1 MRRRLFRIAAVTV
14 FVLLLFGM
22 GLWVYLK
29 YFAPKIIGG
38 TGTKVVSVESLSGV
52 SPDIFGMPGDSG
64 IADVP
69 LAEILPNGWENRKRR
84 IIIEKSARI
93 LTVYAGRHKV
103 KSYFCALGGRPIGP
117 KTKRDDSKT
126 PEGIY
131 YVCSR
136 NPKSKFELSL
146 LISYPGMREAKEG
159 FKNGLINESTLN
171 SILESLRQ
179 KQTPPQDTALGSLI
193 CIHGG
198 GIGEI
203 AKDLSKA
210 RIYDWTQGCIALR
223 SEDIREVYDFADPGT
238 TVEIRP

>member
-1 MRRRLFRIAAVTV
+1 MRRRLFRIAAVTL
-14 FVLLLFGM
+14 FISLLLGM
-22 GLWVYLK
+22 GLWVYLRC
-29 YFAPKIIGG
+29 FSIKIIGG
-38 TGTKVVSVESLSGV
+38 PGTKVVSVESLTGV
-52 SPDIFGMPGDSG
+52 SPDIFSMPSG
-64 IADVP
+64 IAASP
-69 LAEILPNGWENRKRR
+69 LAEMLPNGWENRNRR
-84 IIIEKSARI
+84 IIIEKSRRI

-103 KSYFCALGGRPIGP
+103 KSYFCALGGKPIGP
-117 KTKRDDSKT
+117 KTKRDDGKT

-146 LISYPGMREAKEG
+146 LISYPGIREAKEG
-159 FKNGLINESTLN
+159 FKNGLIDESTLN

-179 KQTPPQDTALGSLI
+179 KQTPPQDTALGSHI

-203 AKDLSKA
+203 AKDLSRA

-223 SEDIREVYDFADPGT
+223 SEDIREVYDFAGPGT
-238 TVEIRP
+238 AVEIRP